1 MKMKNRKKYIWI
13 CMAAAGVLIVFV
25 CCWFIRDRK
34 EEYLFVMGDV
44 RSFEDFPMYQNFESE
59 VERLGGEPKVLE
71 FEGKENSAINQIK
84 MLDQEVTDNTVCIVV
99 NASSNDSLSELLQQY
114 QEEGIEVISCISEV
128 SAESRMLHV
137 GTVRPIRNL
146 PLP

>member
-71 FEGKENSAINQIK
+71 FEGKENGDEKYS
-84 MLDQEVTDNTVCIVV
+84 LDCC
-99 NASSNDSLSELLQQY
+99 DSKE
-114 QEEGIEVISCISEV
+114 I
-128 SAESRMLHV
+128 
-137 GTVRPIRNL
+137 
-146 PLP
+146 